1 MSAEKEVAEKPKK
14 RTRGPDKQKRKPGTG
29 KFLQE
34 AAKTEATSEYNEET
48 LAFIR
53 EVTPKF
59 KPDYNDIDE
68 MNRRFEHY
76 LDACA
81 KYGKKVGNI
90 AAYTAIGVTSD
101 LVSIWTR
108 ADAKNVNR
116 KQFFEYV
123 KAVCA
128 MYRENLMQDSKVNP
142 VVGIFWQKNY
152 DGLKD
157 QKETLQV
164 IANPLGEQKDVSAL
178 EQKYAANAA
187 LVEAPKAIDVEFIEH
202 AAEKEKV

>member
-1 MSAEKEVAEKPKK
+1 
-14 RTRGPDKQKRKPGTG
+14 
-29 KFLQE
+29 
-34 AAKTEATSEYNEET
+34 
-48 LAFIR
+48 
-53 EVTPKF
+53 
-59 KPDYNDIDE
+59 
-68 MNRRFEHY
+68 MNRRFLHY
-76 LDACA
+76 IETCQ
-81 KYGKKVGNI
+81 KYGKKVGNM
-90 AAYTAIGVTSD
+90 AAYSAIGVYD
-101 LVSIWTR
+101 ELVTKWTKP
-108 ADAKNVNR
+108 DAKNQLR
-116 KQFFEYV
+116 RDFFKYV

-128 MYRENLMQDSKVNP
+128 TYRESLMQDSKVNP